1 MQDTLLR
8 YRRRDFALRVG
19 TLTMVLG
26 IAAIMAAPQM
36 LDRPSARVVHS
47 SDVPLFTPYRT
58 VDFASK

>member
-1 MQDTLLR
+1 MQGTLLR

-36 LDRPSARVVHS
+36 LDRPSPRAALG
-47 SDVPLFTPYRT
+47 DIPLFAPYRT
-58 VDFASK
+58 ADFAAK

>member
-36 LDRPSARVVHS
+36 FKPPSAQTHG
-47 SDVPLFTPYRT
+47 DVPLFTPYRT
-58 VDFASK
+58 AEVAAK